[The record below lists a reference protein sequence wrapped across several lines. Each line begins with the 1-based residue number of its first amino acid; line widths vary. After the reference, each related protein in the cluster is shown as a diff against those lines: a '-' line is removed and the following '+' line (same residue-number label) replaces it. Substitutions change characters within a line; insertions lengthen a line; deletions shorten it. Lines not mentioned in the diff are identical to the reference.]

1 MGGVRKQADCGG
13 MDNGSEGLKSKAKGR
28 TRAAPERETMVNYG
42 KVIKQ
47 LLWALIAVVLVWAFL
62 SGIEIGNPA
71 RLTGA
76 NTISTLNL
84 FRLFGII

>member
-1 MGGVRKQADCGG
+1 
-13 MDNGSEGLKSKAKGR
+13 
-28 TRAAPERETMVNYG
+28 MVNYG
-42 KVIKQ
+42 KVIKR

-71 RLTGA
+71 RLIGA
-76 NTISTLNL
+76 DTISALNL

>member
-1 MGGVRKQADCGG
+1 MGGVRKQADRGG
-13 MDNGSEGLKSKAKGR
+13 MDNGSEGLKSKIKGR
-28 TRAAPERETMVNYG
+28 SSTAPEGETMVNYG
-42 KVIKQ
+42 KVIKR

-71 RLTGA
+71 RLIGA
-76 NTISTLNL
+76 DTISTLNL

>member
-1 MGGVRKQADCGG
+1 MGGVRKQADRGG
-13 MDNGSEGLKSKAKGR
+13 MDNGSEGLKSKIKGR
-28 TRAAPERETMVNYG
+28 SSTAPEGETMVNYG

-47 LLWALIAVVLVWAFL
+47 LLWALIAVVFVWAFL